1 VGGSKIPIAVGILVV
16 VGVVAFLVFG
26 PKPAPSAAPVL
37 TAEAKIYLSNLAL
50 SDVNM
55 QAADS
60 MAKVS
65 LLEITGK
72 ITNKG
77 TRAIEQVQ
85 VTCLFHEPN
94 LQVIQRERVTVV
106 GARTGVLEPGATKAF
121 RLNFDTV
128 PENWNQ
134 TMPDLVIAEIK
145 FR

>member
-1 VGGSKIPIAVGILVV
+1 MGGSRIPVTIGLVV
-16 VGVVAFLVFG
+16 VLAVVAFLVWG
-26 PKPAPSAAPVL
+26 PKPAPPAAPVL
-37 TAEAKIYLSNLAL
+37 TAEGKAYLSNLAL

-77 TRAIEQVQ
+77 TRAVEQVQ

-94 LQVIQRERVTVV
+94 LQIIQRERVTVV
-106 GARTGVLEPGATKAF
+106 GSRTGVLEPGATKAF
-121 RLNFDTV
+121 RLNFDAV